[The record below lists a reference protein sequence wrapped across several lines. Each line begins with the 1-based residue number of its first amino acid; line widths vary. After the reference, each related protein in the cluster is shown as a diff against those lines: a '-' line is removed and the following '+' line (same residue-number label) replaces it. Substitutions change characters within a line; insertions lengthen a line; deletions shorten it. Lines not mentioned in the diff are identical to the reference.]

1 MLLTTYDSLLTTNYS
16 LLTTYCLLQ
25 AAARYDREARERKEE
40 RKEERTEERTEERK
54 EERMDDRKV
63 FFLTFLGLIAL
74 QFLWLLGLALLFR
87 GSTST

>member
-1 MLLTTYDSLLTTNYS
+1 MLSNEQQLV
-16 LLTTYCLLQ
+16 
-25 AAARYDREARERKEE
+25 
-40 RKEERTEERTEERK
+40 RK